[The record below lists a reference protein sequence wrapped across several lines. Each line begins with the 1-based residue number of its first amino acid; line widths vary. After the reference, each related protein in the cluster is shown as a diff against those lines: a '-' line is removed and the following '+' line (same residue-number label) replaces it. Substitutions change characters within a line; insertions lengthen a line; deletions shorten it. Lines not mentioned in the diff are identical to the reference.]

1 MNYIYSF
8 LKKKMY
14 IKTIQKANNTSK
26 YKVILKKFTIL
37 DKIDTIGPNITIKNI
52 VDNFRNKYNRDTDF
66 INYDNQILASPM
78 EDDDNMNDTIKKLI
92 QDKTVK
98 KQIIE

>member
-1 MNYIYSF
+1 M
-8 LKKKMY
+8 
-14 IKTIQKANNTSK
+14 
-26 YKVILKKFTIL
+26 

-52 VDNFRNKYNRDTDF
+52 VDNFRNKYNRDIDF

>member
-1 MNYIYSF
+1 
-8 LKKKMY
+8 MY
-14 IKTIQKANNTSK
+14 IKTIQRANNTSK

-52 VDNFRNKYNRDTDF
+52 VDNFRNKYNRDIDF

-98 KQIIE
+98 KQIIK

>member
-52 VDNFRNKYNRDTDF
+52 VDNFRNKYNRDIDF